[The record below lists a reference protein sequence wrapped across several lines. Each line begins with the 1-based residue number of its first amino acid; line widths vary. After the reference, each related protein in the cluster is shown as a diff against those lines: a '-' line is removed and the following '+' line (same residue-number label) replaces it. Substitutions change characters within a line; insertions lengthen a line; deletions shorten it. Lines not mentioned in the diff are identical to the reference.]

1 MSKRL
6 AFRICLLSGLAAI
19 ASGGCAFIH
28 YDKGA
33 GPPAAPAD
41 PTTQPPAAAVPAG
54 AERTA
59 LSSLAAQVGGP
70 GGGWIIAATPQHID
84 QHTLGSAQ
92 QANRLAEQ
100 QPARPADAER
110 SDSCDLNG
118 DGFVTMD
125 EVLALKRAGLT
136 TEQLITRVRK
146 TPQVFSLTDRQQQ
159 YLRDRGISQ
168 AVIDVMLSSGGQ
180 PGRNF

>member
-1 MSKRL
+1 MSKSVAFGTWLL
-6 AFRICLLSGLAAI
+6 AGLAAI
-19 ASGGCAFIH
+19 ISAGCGFIH

-33 GPPAAPAD
+33 GPPPDPAA
-41 PTTQPPAAAVPAG
+41 QQPAAAVPAG
-54 AERTA
+54 SPQMA

-92 QANRLAEQ
+92 QSNRQAEQ
-100 QPARPADAER
+100 QPASPADVEK

-125 EVLALKRAGLT
+125 EMLALQRAGLT
-136 TEQLITRVRK
+136 TEQLIRRVRH
-146 TPQVFSLTDRQQQ
+146 TQQIFMLTDRQQQ
-159 YLRDRGISQ
+159 YLRDRGIAQ
-168 AVIDVMLSSGGQ
+168 GVIDAMLASDGHA
-180 PGRNF
+180 PPRNL